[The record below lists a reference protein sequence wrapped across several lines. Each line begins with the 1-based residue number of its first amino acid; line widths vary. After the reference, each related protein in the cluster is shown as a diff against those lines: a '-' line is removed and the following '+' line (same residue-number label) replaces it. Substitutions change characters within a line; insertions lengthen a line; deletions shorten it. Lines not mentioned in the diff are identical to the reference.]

1 MPLFGTTMDR
11 RNEVF
16 QRLKPPCVALSQ
28 VALTLSAARGDTSQ
42 LIARLEDV
50 QKTLKSVASR
60 PASLDS
66 KLADYVF
73 FPLSQVL
80 KVSQRVP
87 IRALELALQCLAIIL
102 EHGWR
107 SQMQPQLAAQIV
119 ILCTVMAEEN
129 TKGLSSAQ
137 TTDELRTSA
146 LDCLRH
152 VFEFAAGSSELR
164 DAMTAE
170 PNVPQLGQTMSTIL
184 DNLVGAR
191 SIETQVAASRA
202 LQALVTRVATID
214 IQAAF
219 LPGIVSKLTKL
230 LTPKTAQRRNHE
242 VLVRAL
248 EILAHLFKATLGD
261 EATASLSED
270 QYSASRV
277 RLSNVVDQ
285 KWLETAASQLKPA
298 ITNILKVRETE
309 RNDVKESLA
318 QFCLTV
324 MHCRRTLED
333 SASMCLET
341 LLILCSEQSNSII
354 ITSQVELLVSQ
365 DASVLALLQT
375 TLHDWISSL
384 PTKMQ
389 AADESAK
396 VERIG
401 QISTAYDILVTS
413 GTDTTVVDKMLVD
426 ILRDSVAVTL
436 QPPRL
441 ARKEADIRPPVQ
453 SMELNVHDR
462 KSNTEFLTPLVK
474 YRAQEEVMQTIEKL
488 ANSVSRHSYK
498 IFSGELARALRQ
510 SLRETQ
516 IATFW
521 LLLNTTQT
529 ALEQGTGV
537 DEFLVMDNGMHSIA
551 SERLDD
557 LYAFSLDILTDN
569 SEDVADPRLQALALR
584 SLALFCR
591 TSGQEFR
598 HELIDALYPILH
610 SLATPDTLL
619 QQDSMTTLNIFASSC
634 GYESV
639 ENLIVENV
647 DYLTNAVSLRLNAFD
662 VSPQAPQVLL
672 MMVQLAG
679 PSLLPYLDDT
689 VDSLFAALQDYH
701 GYPLLVELIFR
712 VLSVVAEQGTKAPQ
726 LAITDGTK
734 QDLARYYEDRWQPVT
749 IACLAALLREKV
761 AEEEQIAAAEK
772 KETER
777 HPKRPW
783 KSTDENGSE
792 EEGSAEDDQRGVDI
806 PDPPPPAPK
815 TYGLLLRISELTQ
828 HFLPSASASLR
839 SSLLNLIKTTTPA
852 ISRHENSFL
861 PLVNTLWPEVV
872 SRLDDTE
879 PYVVATALDLIAM
892 LCEHAGGFMR
902 TRIQQLWP
910 ELQEMYNKTA
920 ANIVQSVQP
929 QSHGTGKVKDQH
941 TTAMVHSNTALS
953 LALMRIKATPAD
965 YSDTSTR
972 LLWASL
978 LGAITSIAKRISLA
992 PEMFDNAVEML
1003 APVLDDE
1010 ETRAALEAENADAV
1024 WLVMLRGGKVSPPTP
1039 PRDDTID
1046 WTFVQVAG

>member
-28 VALTLSAARGDTSQ
+28 VALTLSAARGDASQ
-42 LIARLEDV
+42 LIAKLEDV
-50 QKTLKSVASR
+50 QKTLQSVASR

-87 IRALELALQCLAIIL
+87 IRALELTLQCLAIIL

-107 SQMQPQLAAQIV
+107 SQMQPQLAAQVV
-119 ILCTVMAEEN
+119 ILCTLMAEEN
-129 TKGLSSAQ
+129 PNGLSSAQ

-152 VFEFAAGSSELR
+152 VFESASGSSELR

-170 PNVPQLGQTMSTIL
+170 SNVPQLGQTISTIL
-184 DNLVGAR
+184 DNVLGAR
-191 SIETQVAASRA
+191 SIETQIAASRA

-214 IQAAF
+214 IQAGF

-248 EILAHLFKATLGD
+248 ESLTHLFRATLGD
-261 EATASLSED
+261 EITAGLSED
-270 QYSASRV
+270 QHASDRA
-277 RLSNVVDQ
+277 RLSKVVDR

-309 RNDVKESLA
+309 RDDVKISLA

-333 SASMCLET
+333 SAPICLET
-341 LLILCSEQSNSII
+341 LLILCSEQSDSI
-354 ITSQVELLVSQ
+354 ITSQVGLLVSQ
-365 DASVLALLQT
+365 DASVAALLQV

-389 AADESAK
+389 AADEAVK

-401 QISTAYDILVTS
+401 QISTAYDILVSS

-426 ILRDSVAVTL
+426 ILRDSVAITL

-441 ARKEADIRPPVQ
+441 AQKEADIRPPVQ
-453 SMELNVHDR
+453 SMELDVHDR
-462 KSNTEFLTPLVK
+462 KSSTEFHTPLVK
-474 YRAQEEVMQTIEKL
+474 YRAQDEVLQTIEKL
-488 ANSVSRHSYK
+488 ANSISRHSYK
-498 IFSGELARALRQ
+498 IVSGELSRTMRQ
-510 SLRETQ
+510 SLGETQ

-521 LLLNTTQT
+521 LLFNTTQR
-529 ALEQGTGV
+529 ALEEGTGA
-537 DEFLVMDNGMHSIA
+537 DEFLVIDNGTHSIA
-551 SERLDD
+551 SEKLED

-584 SLALFCR
+584 SLALFSR
-591 TSGQEFR
+591 ISGQDFR
-598 HELIDALYPILH
+598 HELIDALYPVLH
-610 SLATPDTLL
+610 SLATPDALL

-672 MMVQLAG
+672 MMVRLAG
-679 PSLLPYLDDT
+679 PSLLPYLEDT

-712 VLSVVAEQGTKAPQ
+712 VLSVVAEEGAKMPQ

-734 QDLARYYEDRWQPVT
+734 QDLAKYYEDRWQPVT
-749 IACLAALLREKV
+749 IDGLAAFLHEKV
-761 AEEEQIAAAEK
+761 AEEEHITAAEI
-772 KETER
+772 KETEP

-783 KSTDENGSE
+783 KSIDENETE
-792 EEGSAEDDQRGVDI
+792 ETGSAEDDQRGVDI

-861 PLVNTLWPEVV
+861 PLINTLWPEVV

-902 TRIQQLWP
+902 TRVQQLWP

-929 QSHGTGKVKDQH
+929 RSHGTGKVKDQH
-941 TTAMVHSNTALS
+941 TTAMVPSNTALS

-972 LLWASL
+972 LLWTSL
-978 LGAITSIAKRISLA
+978 LGAITSIVKHISLA
-992 PEMFDNAVEML
+992 PEMFDHAVEML
-1003 APVLDDE
+1003 APVLDDD

-1039 PRDDTID
+1039 PQDDTINS
-1046 WTFVQVAG
+1046 TFVQVAG